1 MILLASGNAT
11 MMNSN
16 VNVRRRYFNKN
27 YPEISVK
34 SQIESPQ
41 DEHRQVENIT
51 MSLKQCLV

>member
-16 VNVRRRYFNKN
+16 VNVRRRYFNEN

-51 MSLKQCLV
+51 ISLKQCLV